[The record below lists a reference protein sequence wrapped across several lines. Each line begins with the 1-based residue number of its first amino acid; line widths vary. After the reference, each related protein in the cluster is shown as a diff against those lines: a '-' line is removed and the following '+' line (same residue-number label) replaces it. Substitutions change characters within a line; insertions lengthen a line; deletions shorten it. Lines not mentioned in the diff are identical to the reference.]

1 MMTENYSKR
10 LELIQIRLKE
20 HFLPSFSPAQ
30 LELGRNFN
38 SQEQALIKQIK
49 KDVGTLDFI
58 NWDYRSLISQP
69 KENLKQNQEINE
81 DDVQKLTFLIQKFT
95 RWQQKENP
103 SWQIFDEQIGALIRL
118 IEAYKNPQKKG
129 LILEMATSEGK
140 SSVVI
145 PIFAAYVGL
154 LEDNVQIHTVTRYL
168 ANEDYQ
174 RFIQW
179 GKELGIEEEVALLE
193 TVDIHDSQ
201 KREEKLRKRFVFGYQ
216 PDFVHCFENEFLERK
231 NNWPKK
237 LLILLDEID
246 LVLKDE
252 GLTPAI
258 IGPEISTNQFL
269 DDLKREMKKFATD
282 HGFFTDIDDPK
293 KFADR
298 LGRFSRDVFL
308 LFDHWTTMEQDERK
322 KELYRTL
329 FELDDKELEKLRNRI
344 LDAYG
349 YQSDYDKEANYF
361 FDYPPFFNAL
371 LTTYSLQKGKDYS
384 IVDNQIVPLSASTGY
399 GEVQKR
405 FNDLTELLLYFKE
418 NLPLPES
425 LISSIPADSIRMFE
439 FYQKMPRVFGFSGT
453 AAPVARRL
461 YEMFGVETKV
471 NPNHFQSQRLE
482 NFHLLS
488 DFNAK
493 IDSAI
498 KILQKDQKQRN
509 SLIVVSSE
517 SEAIELKN
525 RLLER
530 DFRDADISLLTPQN
544 QDQDRELFQWISQKD
559 EAGKRKILIAARM
572 IGRGIDIKPDAQ
584 VKNEGFLLISLTP
597 FNFARSLRQLL
608 GRVGRR
614 GEVAEAH
621 IFISADDPIFE
632 IIELSKRKKIQ
643 NAIKDNDGRS
653 FQDFAKVRELIQ
665 PVWERWENEA
675 IRGVEVLK
683 AFSAPIFW
691 LREKIEKNELP
702 KEIIDKL
709 VGQEA
714 EWGELVYFLTHTFF
728 IQLPVR
734 QQEQSW
740 QARWFN
746 ETTRSVNLISDF
758 IYWYH
763 EKSEALKKSQKND
776 LQIGLERKYMKLIS
790 LPFSLW
796 FVSYD
801 KLKRYIENKLKAEYD
816 QSIDATL

>member
-1 MMTENYSKR
+1 MTENYSER
-10 LELIQIRLKE
+10 LELIQMRLRE
-20 HFLPSFSPAQ
+20 HFLPSFSPTQ

-38 SQEQALIKQIK
+38 SKEQALIKRIK
-49 KDVGTLDFI
+49 ENVNSLDFI

-81 DDVQKLTFLIQKFT
+81 DDIEKLTFLIQKFS
-95 RWQQKENP
+95 RFQQNENP

-118 IEAYKNPQKKG
+118 IEAYKDPQKKG

-168 ANEDYQ
+168 AKEDYQ
-174 RFIQW
+174 RFFQW
-179 GKELGIEEEVALLE
+179 VKELGLEEEVALLE
-193 TVDIHDSQ
+193 AEDIHDSQ
-201 KREEKLRKRFVFGYQ
+201 KREEKLRKKFIFGYQ
-216 PDFVHCFENEFLERK
+216 PDFVHCFENEFLERE

-237 LLILLDEID
+237 PLILLDEID

-258 IGPEISTNQFL
+258 IGPEISTEQFL
-269 DDLKREMKKFATD
+269 ADLKREMKKFATD
-282 HGFFTDIDDPK
+282 HGFFSDINDPK

-298 LGRFSRDVFL
+298 LGRFSREVFL
-308 LFDHWTTMEQDERK
+308 LFDHWAAMEKDERK
-322 KELYRTL
+322 KELYRSL
-329 FELDDKELEKLRNRI
+329 LELDDKELEKLRNRI
-344 LDAYG
+344 LDAYD
-349 YQSDYDKEANYF
+349 YKSDQDKEANYF

-371 LTTYSLQKGKDYS
+371 LSAYSLQKGKDYS
-384 IVDNQIVPLSASTGY
+384 IVDDQIVPLSASTGY

-453 AAPVARRL
+453 ATPVARRL

-482 NFHLLS
+482 NFHLVA
-488 DFNAK
+488 DFDAK
-493 IDSAI
+493 TDSVI
-498 KILQKDQKQRN
+498 KILQNDQKQRN

-517 SEAIELKN
+517 SEAVELKN
-525 RLLER
+525 KLES
-530 DFRDADISLLTPQN
+530 DFSDTEICSLTAQN
-544 QDQDRELFQWISQKD
+544 QDQDKELFQWISQKG
-559 EAGKRKILIAARM
+559 ETGKRRILIAARM
-572 IGRGIDIKPDAQ
+572 IGRGVDIKPDAQ
-584 VKNEGFLLISLTP
+584 VKKDGFLLISLTP
-597 FNFARSLRQLL
+597 FNFERSLRQLL

-643 NAIKDNDGRS
+643 NAIKDNAGNS
-653 FQDFAKVRELIQ
+653 FQDFAKVKELIS
-665 PVWERWENEA
+665 PVWERWEDEA
-675 IRGVEVLK
+675 IRGVEALK

-714 EWGELVYFLTHTFF
+714 EWGELVDFLTHTFF

-746 ETTRSVNLISDF
+746 ETVRSVNLFSDF
-758 IYWYH
+758 IRWYH
-763 EKSEALKKSQKND
+763 EKSEALKKAQKDD
-776 LQIGLERKYMKLIS
+776 LQLSLEKKYQQLIS

-796 FVSYD
+796 FTSYD
-801 KLKRYIENKLKAEYD
+801 KLKKYIEEKLKVEFE
-816 QSIDATL
+816 